1 MIKTIIVIGI
11 AVAVGFLAGNG
22 LVYGFNR
29 LPDSW
34 LGTEEPDRHW
44 QRVKSYPW
52 KYVLAATM
60 IICGIYTGLMDT
72 ERAPG
77 IFVSA
82 FILIWI
88 AMSAKL
94 YRLAPRPLIWMLLIC
109 GVGMIPFEHA
119 IKNSLLGAA
128 VMFVCGGIICVV
140 EYFMKKPYTLV
151 ADSIRIDDLDDASA
165 DSGTDRKLK
174 IAHTDLWELM
184 VVVGF
189 LTGLVQSLIVL
200 QVALLSWAIRSL
212 IPARERA
219 TAIGDTVVKAYKSDG
234 REMRTKSAD
243 RKVFSQK
250 EVLSFYFAICSA
262 IWIVINIGHKII

>member
-1 MIKTIIVIGI
+1 MIKTVIVIGI
-11 AVAVGFLAGNG
+11 AVAAGFLAGNG

-72 ERAPG
+72 ARAPG

-119 IKNSLLGAA
+119 IKNSLLGA
-128 VMFVCGGIICVV
+128 
-140 EYFMKKPYTLV
+140 
-151 ADSIRIDDLDDASA
+151 
-165 DSGTDRKLK
+165 
-174 IAHTDLWELM
+174 
-184 VVVGF
+184 
-189 LTGLVQSLIVL
+189 
-200 QVALLSWAIRSL
+200 
-212 IPARERA
+212 
-219 TAIGDTVVKAYKSDG
+219 
-234 REMRTKSAD
+234 
-243 RKVFSQK
+243 
-250 EVLSFYFAICSA
+250 
-262 IWIVINIGHKII
+262 